1 MHRYLICSI
10 NTRIETL
17 CIVIQPMHHSIVPSL
32 ILISDVRYTRYEYIY
47 RDIND
52 DNMKFSYI
60 VTL

>member
-1 MHRYLICSI
+1 
-10 NTRIETL
+10 
-17 CIVIQPMHHSIVPSL
+17 MHHSIVPSL